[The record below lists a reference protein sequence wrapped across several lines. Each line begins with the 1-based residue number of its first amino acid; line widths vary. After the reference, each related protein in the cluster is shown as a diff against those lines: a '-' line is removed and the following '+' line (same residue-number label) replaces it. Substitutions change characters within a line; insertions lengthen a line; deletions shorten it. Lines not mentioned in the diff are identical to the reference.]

1 MAESFKD
8 LIVWQRAM
16 RLVKD
21 IYRATESF
29 PKEELYVLTAQ
40 LRRAAISIP
49 SNIAEGKGRFSRPD
63 LLHFLMQARGSLYEL
78 QTQIM
83 IAADLH
89 YLSESTAL
97 NLQRD
102 CDEVAR
108 MLNGLVRTFRDK
120 NLQIGKA

>member
-21 IYRATESF
+21 IYRATDSF

-63 LLHFLMQARGSLYEL
+63 FLHFLMQARGSLYEL
-78 QTQIM
+78 QTQVM

-89 YLSESTAL
+89 YLSESAVR
-97 NLQRD
+97 NLQD
-102 CDEVAR
+102 ECDEVAR